1 MLTILLISQIV
12 SWLLIIGLTVALFA
26 VARQVGVLHERVA
39 PVGVLAPTQGLK
51 AGDKAPHL
59 VMDTLDGQV
68 IEIGGMRP
76 MPMKR
81 LLFFVS
87 AQCPICKKL
96 IPAAKSF
103 AKAENLELIFVGDD
117 TEPRQRSL
125 IEQNGLQAYAFVNS
139 PQVGRKLGVDK
150 LPHGALISEDGR
162 IISRGLINSREHLES
177 MVIADEMQVPS
188 VQEYL
193 RSGMARA
200 QSSV

>member
-1 MLTILLISQIV
+1 MLTILIV
-12 SWLLIIGLTVALFA
+12 SQVVSWMLVVGLAVALLA

-39 PVGVLAPTQGLK
+39 PVGVLTPQQGPV

-59 VMDTLDGQV
+59 VLQTLDGQV
-68 IEIGGMRP
+68 VEIGGDRP
-76 MPMKR
+76 MPVKR

-103 AKAENLELIFVGDD
+103 ARAENIELIFMGDD
-117 TEPRQRSL
+117 TEAKQRSL

-139 PQVGRKLGVDK
+139 AHAGRTLGVDK
-150 LPHGALISEDGR
+150 LPHAALIAEDGR
-162 IISRGLINSREHLES
+162 IIARGLVNSREHLES
-177 MVIADEMQVPS
+177 MVMADELNVGS

-193 RSGMARA
+193 RASKLVRE
-200 QSSV
+200 